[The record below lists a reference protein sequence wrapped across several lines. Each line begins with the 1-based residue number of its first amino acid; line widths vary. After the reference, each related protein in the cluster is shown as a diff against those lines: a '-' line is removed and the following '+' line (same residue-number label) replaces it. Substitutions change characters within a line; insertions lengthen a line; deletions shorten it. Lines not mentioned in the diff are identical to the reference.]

1 MSDKSVLMEIRN
13 LKKHFPI
20 KRGFWNKTDGYVKAV
35 DDVSFYVEEGETLGL
50 VGESGCGKT
59 TLGRCIVRGIP
70 ASSGEVLYTTDNNE
84 TIDFLKLD
92 RKALKV
98 LRKEIQMIFQ
108 DPYSSL
114 DPRMTVYDIIAEP
127 LRVNKL
133 EAGTDINEKV
143 QFLAEI
149 VGLNVKHLKRYPHA
163 FSGGQR
169 QRIGIAR
176 ALATNPKVIV
186 ADEAVSALDVSVQAQ
201 VLLEKLQQDFGLTI
215 IFIAH
220 DLSVVEHLCDR
231 VAVMYV
237 GKVVEMAETD
247 KIFSNPCHPY
257 TEALM
262 SAVPKPDP
270 RNKMERI
277 ILKGEVPNPAS
288 PPTGCHFHPRC
299 RYAEEIC
306 RTKVPV
312 FSEVGPGHLAA
323 CHLSQEI
330 ELSGVS

>member
-1 MSDKSVLMEIRN
+1 M
-13 LKKHFPI
+13 
-20 KRGFWNKTDGYVKAV
+20 
-35 DDVSFYVEEGETLGL
+35 
-50 VGESGCGKT
+50 
-59 TLGRCIVRGIP
+59 
-70 ASSGEVLYTTDNNE
+70 
-84 TIDFLKLD
+84 
-92 RKALKV
+92 
-98 LRKEIQMIFQ
+98 
-108 DPYSSL
+108 
-114 DPRMTVYDIIAEP
+114 
-127 LRVNKL
+127 
-133 EAGTDINEKV
+133 
-143 QFLAEI
+143 
-149 VGLNVKHLKRYPHA
+149 GLNVEHLKRYPHA

-201 VLLEKLQQDFGLTI
+201 VLNLLEKLQQDFGLTI

-237 GKVVEMAETD
+237 GRVVEMAETD
-247 KIFSNPCHPY
+247 KIFSNPRHPY
-257 TEALM
+257 TEALL

-288 PPTGCHFHPRC
+288 PPAGCHFHPRC

-306 RTKVPV
+306 SAEVPV
-312 FSEVGPGHLAA
+312 FSEVSPGHFVA
-323 CHLSQEI
+323 CHLSREI
-330 ELSGVS
+330 ELSGVL